1 MNTPQDRGNRIAAW
15 GTRGRDLLWI
25 MTMLVVTN
33 LVTFALIGA
42 GYQAVYLPVT
52 VFIVLMTLLGVMGCL
67 DAMDDIAAV
76 AEDADEEERQT
87 VAHKR
92 FVDTQWMGFKVLIAL
107 GFGLTALANI
117 AVMWVL

>member
-1 MNTPQDRGNRIAAW
+1 MHHRIE
-15 GTRGRDLLWI
+15 R
-25 MTMLVVTN
+25 
-33 LVTFALIGA
+33 
-42 GYQAVYLPVT
+42 T
-52 VFIVLMTLLGVMGCL
+52 VLLLG
-67 DAMDDIAAV
+67 